1 MRSLSISKDK
11 NMFTVES
18 PLLTSQ
24 SFLDSTFT
32 SPAEN
37 PKYGLMD
44 NQL

>member
-1 MRSLSISKDK
+1 MRSLYTIKDK
-11 NMFTVES
+11 SIFTVES

-37 PKYGLMD
+37 TEEGLVD
-44 NQL
+44 K